1 MMEMKREFDVKER
14 QRNANI
20 EALAFAK
27 FLKRL

>member
-1 MMEMKREFDVKER
+1 MEMKKDFDVKER
-14 QRNANI
+14 QRNANR